1 MMKKANVLIVDDSRS
16 ALFAVRALLSPAGIH
31 TVTASDAF
39 QGQEALRAG
48 QFDLVITD
56 VDMPNMSG
64 LEFCEWVKS
73 NPETAHI
80 PVIVLSSLDTDADIE
95 NGFKVGADA
104 YVPKRMANKELIP
117 RIESVMNRC
126 TFVKE
131 KTILVVED
139 NKTIQTVTKQGLED
153 AGFYV
158 VLADDGQHA
167 LDIID
172 DVTPDILLTDL
183 NMPRLNGDELC
194 RRLLNTTKYKFLPI
208 VVMSSL
214 GDKPVMRGLIREG
227 VTAFIVKPFNVDM
240 LVVTVEK
247 LLSDHF
253 QRMLEERERLVLEQK
268 LTIGSIASLINALE
282 ARDKY
287 TRGHSEA
294 VTRISLAI
302 GKELGFSDTE
312 MHRLQIAASLHD
324 LGKIGIRDNVLLK
337 PGKLTKEEFEHIQT
351 HTVVVQEIL
360 KPLPG
365 MKDVLVAASSHHER
379 WDGTG
384 YPNGLKGEDIPL
396 IGRIIAVADVFDALT
411 SDRPYR
417 DSIPVDKALQII
429 TEGVGSHFCPT
440 VAPAF
445 FRYMKTLKN
454 GNLT

>member
-1 MMKKANVLIVDDSRS
+1 MKKANVLIVDDSRS

-31 TVTASDAF
+31 TVTASDAL
-39 QGQEALRAG
+39 QGQEALRTG

-56 VDMPNMSG
+56 VDMPKMSG
-64 LEFCEWVKS
+64 LEFCEWIKS

-80 PVIVLSSLDTDADIE
+80 PVIVLSSLDTDVDIE
-95 NGFKVGADA
+95 NGFRVGADA
-104 YVPKRMANKELIP
+104 YVPKRLANKELIP

-126 TFVKE
+126 TFVKD

-139 NKTIQTVTKQGLED
+139 NKTIQMVTKQGLEE
-153 AGFYV
+153 AGFNV

-172 DVTPDILLTDL
+172 DEAPDILLTDL
-183 NMPRLNGDELC
+183 NMPRMNGDELC
-194 RRLLNTTKYKFLPI
+194 RRLLNATKYKFLPI

-214 GDKPVMRGLIREG
+214 SDKPTMRGLISEG

-240 LVVTVEK
+240 LVVTIEK

-268 LTIGSIASLINALE
+268 LTVGSIASLINALE

-294 VTRISLAI
+294 VTRLSVAI
-302 GKELGFSDTE
+302 GKELGFSDME

-324 LGKIGIRDNVLLK
+324 LGKIGVRDNVLLK

-351 HTVVVQEIL
+351 HTVVVQDIL
-360 KPLPG
+360 KPLPN

-384 YPNGLKGEDIPL
+384 YPKGLKGEDIPL
-396 IGRIIAVADVFDALT
+396 IGRIIAVADVFDALI

-417 DSIPVDKALQII
+417 DGMSVEKALQII
-429 TEGVGSHFCPT
+429 AEGVGSHFCPT
-440 VAPAF
+440 VGEAF
-445 FRYMKTLKN
+445 FRFMKTLRN

>member
-1 MMKKANVLIVDDSRS
+1 MKKANVLIVDDSRS

-31 TVTASDAF
+31 TVTASDAL
-39 QGQEALRAG
+39 QGQEALRTG

-56 VDMPNMSG
+56 VDMPKMSG
-64 LEFCEWVKS
+64 LEFCEWIKS

-80 PVIVLSSLDTDADIE
+80 PVIVLSSLDTDVDIE

-104 YVPKRMANKELIP
+104 YVPKRLANKELIP

-126 TFVKE
+126 TFVKD

-139 NKTIQTVTKQGLED
+139 NKTIQMVTKQGLEE
-153 AGFYV
+153 AGFKV

-167 LDIID
+167 IDIID
-172 DVTPDILLTDL
+172 DAAPDILLTDL
-183 NMPRLNGDELC
+183 NMPRVNGDELC
-194 RRLLNTTKYKFLPI
+194 RRLLNLTKYKFLPI

-214 GDKPVMRGLIREG
+214 GDKPTMRGLIRDG

-240 LVVTVEK
+240 LVVTMEK

-268 LTIGSIASLINALE
+268 LTVGSIASLINALE

-294 VTRISLAI
+294 VTRLSLAI
-302 GKELGFSDTE
+302 GRELGFSDTE

-324 LGKIGIRDNVLLK
+324 LGKIGVRDNVLLK

-351 HTVVVQEIL
+351 HTVVVQDIL
-360 KPLPG
+360 KPLPN

-396 IGRIIAVADVFDALT
+396 IGRIIAVADVFDALI

-417 DSIPVDKALQII
+417 DGMPVEKALQII

-440 VAPAF
+440 VADAF

-454 GNLT
+454 GNLS